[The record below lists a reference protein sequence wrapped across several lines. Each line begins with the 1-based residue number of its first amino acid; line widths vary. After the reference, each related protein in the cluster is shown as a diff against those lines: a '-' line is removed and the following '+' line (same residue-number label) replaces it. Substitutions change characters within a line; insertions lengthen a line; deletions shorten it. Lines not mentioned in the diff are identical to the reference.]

1 MIPLDIPP
9 ICQVPDCQLPAQLLS
24 KQGDN
29 RKFMLTCRRHCAD
42 MIPRPVAQECIRT

>member
-1 MIPLDIPP
+1 MISLDIPP
-9 ICQVPDCQLPAQLLS
+9 ICRVPNCQEPAQLLS

-42 MIPRPVAQECIRT
+42 MIPKPLTQEQLRI